1 MKKFQSR
8 SFLRSAMYALNGLRL
23 AFKSER
29 NFRKHMLIAFAI
41 LLLGVIL
48 RVSVVEFCIL
58 IFANA
63 QVLVCELF
71 NSVFEYIVDA
81 YYKGRWAKLAK
92 LAKDIAAGAVLF
104 SAIISVLIASLI
116 FAQKFYI
123 LYCNNFSF

>member
-8 SFLRSAMYALNGLRL
+8 SFMRSALYALNGLRL

-29 NFRKHMLIAFAI
+29 NFRKHLVIAF
-41 LLLGVIL
+41 VIL
-48 RVSVVEFCIL
+48 SAALFLRVNVTEFCLL

-116 FAQKFYI
+116 FAQKFYTI
-123 LYCNNFSF
+123 YCNNFSF

>member
-8 SFLRSAMYALNGLRL
+8 SFMRSALYALNGLRL

-29 NFRKHMLIAFAI
+29 NFRKHLVIAF
-41 LLLGVIL
+41 VIL
-48 RVSVVEFCIL
+48 SVALFLRVNVTEFCLL

-104 SAIISVLIASLI
+104 CAIISVLIASLI
-116 FAQKFYI
+116 FAQKFYTI
-123 LYCNNFSF
+123 YCNNFSF

>member
-1 MKKFQSR
+1 M
-8 SFLRSAMYALNGLRL
+8 RSALYALNGLRL

-29 NFRKHMLIAFAI
+29 NFRKHLVIAF
-41 LLLGVIL
+41 VIL
-48 RVSVVEFCIL
+48 SAALFLRVNVTEFCLL

-123 LYCNNFSF
+123 IYCNNFSF

>member
-8 SFLRSAMYALNGLRL
+8 SFMRSALYALNGLRL

-29 NFRKHMLIAFAI
+29 NFRKHLVIAF
-41 LLLGVIL
+41 VIL
-48 RVSVVEFCIL
+48 SAALFLRVNVTEFCLL

-104 SAIISVLIASLI
+104 CAIISVLIASLI
-116 FAQKFYI
+116 FEQKFYI
-123 LYCNNFSF
+123 IYCNNFSF

>member
-8 SFLRSAMYALNGLRL
+8 SFMRSALFALNGLRL

-29 NFRKHMLIAFAI
+29 NFRKHIVIAFFI
-41 LLLGVIL
+41 LSIALFLQ
-48 RVSVVEFCIL
+48 VSTVEFCLL
-58 IFANA
+58 IFANS

-71 NSVFEYIVDA
+71 NSVFEFIVDA
-81 YYKGRWAKLAK
+81 YYKWRWAKLAK

-104 SAIISVLIASLI
+104 SAIISVLIASII
-116 FAQKFYI
+116 FAQRFYE

>member
-8 SFLRSAMYALNGLRL
+8 SFMRSALFALNGLRL

-29 NFRKHMLIAFAI
+29 NFRKHLVIATIVLSVAVV
-41 LLLGVIL
+41 LK
-48 RVSVVEFCIL
+48 VSIIELCLL

-71 NSVFEYIVDA
+71 NSVFEFIVDA

-104 SAIISVLIASLI
+104 SAVISVLIASLI
-116 FAQKFYI
+116 FANRVYL
-123 LYCNNFSF
+123 LYLQ

>member
-8 SFLRSAMYALNGLRL
+8 SFMRSALFALNGLRL

-29 NFRKHMLIAFAI
+29 NFRKHLVIATIVLSVAVV
-41 LLLGVIL
+41 LK
-48 RVSVVEFCIL
+48 VSIIEFCLL

-104 SAIISVLIASLI
+104 SAVISVLIASLI
-116 FAQKFYI
+116 FANRVYL
-123 LYCNNFSF
+123 LYLQ

>member
-8 SFLRSAMYALNGLRL
+8 SFMRSALFALNGLRL

-29 NFRKHMLIAFAI
+29 NFRKHLVIATIVLSVAI
-41 LLLGVIL
+41 VLK
-48 RVSVVEFCIL
+48 VSIIEFCLL

-71 NSVFEYIVDA
+71 NSVFEFIVDA

-104 SAIISVLIASLI
+104 SAVISVLIASLI
-116 FAQKFYI
+116 FANRVYL
-123 LYCNNFSF
+123 LYLQ

>member
-8 SFLRSAMYALNGLRL
+8 SFAKSAMYALNGLRL

-29 NFRKHMLIAFAI
+29 NFRKHIIIAVVILAI
-41 LLLGVIL
+41 ATIL

-58 IFANA
+58 IFASS

-104 SAIISVLIASLI
+104 SAVISILIASLI
-116 FAQKFYI
+116 FAQRFYKI
-123 LYCNNFSF
+123 YCNFNSF

>member
-8 SFLRSAMYALNGLRL
+8 SFMGSALFALNGLRL

-29 NFRKHMLIAFAI
+29 NFRKHLVIATIVLSVAVV
-41 LLLGVIL
+41 LK
-48 RVSVVEFCIL
+48 VSIIEFCLL

-71 NSVFEYIVDA
+71 NSVFEFIVDA

-104 SAIISVLIASLI
+104 SAVISVLIASLI
-116 FAQKFYI
+116 FANRVYL
-123 LYCNNFSF
+123 LYLQ

>member
-8 SFLRSAMYALNGLRL
+8 SFMRSALFALNGLRL

-29 NFRKHMLIAFAI
+29 NFRKHLVIATIVLSVAVV
-41 LLLGVIL
+41 LK
-48 RVSVVEFCIL
+48 VSIIEFCLL

-71 NSVFEYIVDA
+71 NSVFEFIVDA

-104 SAIISVLIASLI
+104 SAVISVLIASLI
-116 FAQKFYI
+116 FANRVYL
-123 LYCNNFSF
+123 LYLQ

>member
-1 MKKFQSR
+1 M
-8 SFLRSAMYALNGLRL
+8 RSALYALNGLRL

-29 NFRKHMLIAFAI
+29 NFRKHRVIA
-41 LLLGVIL
+41 LVIMSAALYL
-48 RVSVVEFCIL
+48 RVNVTEFCLL

-116 FAQKFYI
+116 FAQKFYTI
-123 LYCNNFSF
+123 YCNNFSF

>member
-8 SFLRSAMYALNGLRL
+8 SFMRSALFALNGLRL

-29 NFRKHMLIAFAI
+29 NFRKHLVIATIVLCVAVV
-41 LLLGVIL
+41 LK
-48 RVSVVEFCIL
+48 VSIIEFCLL

-71 NSVFEYIVDA
+71 NSVFEFIVDA

-104 SAIISVLIASLI
+104 SAVISVLIASLI
-116 FAQKFYI
+116 FANRVYL
-123 LYCNNFSF
+123 LYLQ

>member
-8 SFLRSAMYALNGLRL
+8 SFMRSALYALNGLRL

-29 NFRKHMLIAFAI
+29 NFRKHIIIAFITLSIA
-41 LLLGVIL
+41 VFL
-48 RVSVVEFCIL
+48 RVNIIEFCLIL
-58 IFANA
+58 FANA

-104 SAIISVLIASLI
+104 SATVSVLISSLI
-116 FAQKFYI
+116 FAQRFYQI
-123 LYCNNFSF
+123 YCKNFAF

>member
-1 MKKFQSR
+1 M
-8 SFLRSAMYALNGLRL
+8 RSALFALNGLRL

-29 NFRKHMLIAFAI
+29 NFRKHLAIATIVLSVAVV
-41 LLLGVIL
+41 LK
-48 RVSVVEFCIL
+48 VSIIEFCLL

-71 NSVFEYIVDA
+71 NSVFEFIVDA

-104 SAIISVLIASLI
+104 SAVISVLIASLI
-116 FAQKFYI
+116 FANRVYL
-123 LYCNNFSF
+123 LYLQ

>member
-8 SFLRSAMYALNGLRL
+8 SFMRSALFALNGLRL

-29 NFRKHMLIAFAI
+29 NFRKHIIIAFVTLSIAI
-41 LLLGVIL
+41 FLK
-48 RVSVVEFCIL
+48 VSVVEFCLI
-58 IFANA
+58 IFANS

-104 SAIISVLIASLI
+104 SAVISVLISSLI
-116 FAQKFYI
+116 FAQKIYQI
-123 LYCNNFSF
+123 YCNNFSF

>member
-1 MKKFQSR
+1 M
-8 SFLRSAMYALNGLRL
+8 RSALFALNGLRL

-29 NFRKHMLIAFAI
+29 NFRKHLVIATIVLSVAI
-41 LLLGVIL
+41 VLK
-48 RVSVVEFCIL
+48 VSIIEFCLL

-71 NSVFEYIVDA
+71 NSVFEFIVDA

-104 SAIISVLIASLI
+104 SAVISVLIASLI
-116 FAQKFYI
+116 FANRVYL
-123 LYCNNFSF
+123 LYLQ

>member
-8 SFLRSAMYALNGLRL
+8 SFMRSALYALNGLRL

-29 NFRKHMLIAFAI
+29 NFRKHLVIAF
-41 LLLGVIL
+41 VIL
-48 RVSVVEFCIL
+48 SAALFLRVNVTEFCLL

-81 YYKGRWAKLAK
+81 YYKGHWAKLAK

-104 SAIISVLIASLI
+104 CAIISVLIASLI

-123 LYCNNFSF
+123 IYCNNFSF